1 MDRLA
6 SGPVTTNEGLFAR
19 ARSVIPGGVDS
30 PVRAFG
36 SVGGTP
42 VFPVRGEGAWIEDAT
57 GARYVDLVQ
66 SWGAL
71 LFGHAHPA
79 IVEAATAAAAR
90 GTSFGMPTE
99 AEVELATRIVD
110 AIASVDEV
118 RLVSSGTEAA
128 MSAVRLARGATGRDV
143 LVKFDGCYHG
153 HADALLA
160 KGGGSGLATL
170 GLPGSPGV
178 TEGAARDTLTA
189 PYNDADAVDALFAA
203 RGDEIAAVI
212 VEPIAANMG
221 VVPPGPGFLER
232 LRELCT
238 SHGALL
244 ILDEVITGFRRAYA
258 GAQSVLGVTPD
269 LTVLGKVMGGG
280 FPCAAFGGRR
290 DLMEQLAPVGP
301 IYQAGT
307 LSGNP
312 VAVAAG
318 IAALDLA
325 RTTDPYPGLERSADT
340 LIDGLR
346 ECVRPARRRGDDQ
359 PVGVAVQRVLHGRTG
374 DELRA
379 GEGRRPRAVRAV
391 LPSSARPGRGAPAL
405 RLRAVDPR
413 DGPRRRRART
423 RARRRRD
430 LPGIEQGRWLG
441 RRLGHQR
448 HAVLVLEVRHEP
460 DGLDRT

>member
-1 MDRLA
+1 M
-6 SGPVTTNEGLFAR
+6 TTNEELFAR
-19 ARSVIPGGVDS
+19 ARALIPGGVDS

-42 VFPVRGEGAWIEDAT
+42 VFPVRGDGAWIEDAT
-57 GARYVDLVQ
+57 GARYVDLIQ

-90 GTSFGMPTE
+90 GTSFGMPTVGE
-99 AEVELATRIVD
+99 LELAQRIVE
-110 AIASVDEV
+110 AMPSVDMV

-128 MSAVRLARGATGRDV
+128 MSAVRLARGATGRDL
-143 LVKFDGCYHG
+143 LVTFEGCYHG

-178 TEGAARDTLTA
+178 TEGAARDTLSA
-189 PYNDADAVDALFAA
+189 PYNDRRAVAALFAE
-203 RGDEIAAVI
+203 RGDDIAAVI
-212 VEPIAANMG
+212 VEPVAANMG
-221 VVPPGPGFLER
+221 VIPPAEGFLSA

-238 SHGALL
+238 RCDALL
-244 ILDEVITGFRRAYA
+244 IFDEVITGFRIAYG
-258 GAQSVLGVTPD
+258 GAQSVFGVTPD
-269 LTVLGKVMGGG
+269 LTILGKVMGGG

-301 IYQAGT
+301 VYQAGT

-325 RTTDPYPGLERSADT
+325 RTTDPYPGIERAAQHLVS
-340 LIDGLR
+340 GLGDAFVAR
-346 ECVRPARRRGDDQ
+346 GIPA
-359 PVGVAVQRVLHGRTG
+359 TIN
-374 DELRA
+374 RA
-379 GEGRRPRAVRAV
+379 GSMFSVFFTQGAVANF
-391 LPSSARPGRGAPAL
+391 AEAKA
-405 RLRAVDPR
+405 
-413 DGPRRRRART
+413 
-423 RARRRRD
+423 
-430 LPGIEQGRWLG
+430 
-441 RRLGHQR
+441 
-448 HAVLVLEVRHEP
+448 
-460 DGLDRT
+460 